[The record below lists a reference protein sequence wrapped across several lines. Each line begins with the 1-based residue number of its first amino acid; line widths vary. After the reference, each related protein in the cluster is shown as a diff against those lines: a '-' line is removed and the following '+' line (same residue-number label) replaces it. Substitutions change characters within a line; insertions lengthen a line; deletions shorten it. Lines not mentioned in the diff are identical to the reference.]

1 MIPRATRKQYA
12 LEISSDTIYI
22 CCWICSLVVFCC
34 YIKCTSIKIVRYIRF
49 VSRVIHNSKY
59 WHWSYRFVEVRR
71 YKRTELKGLH
81 EEARGNVTT
90 HKGETIVRDYST
102 INKEEQNWTFLI
114 DMSSKNGANA
124 IKTSLPPSSTSTQMH
139 VLPFP
144 KSACASKFPE

>member
-1 MIPRATRKQYA
+1 MVWNILGFTHVYFIGRIVDISI
-12 LEISSDTIYI
+12 LEMHKYKNSAIHPI
-22 CCWICSLVVFCC
+22 CFN
-34 YIKCTSIKIVRYIRF
+34 
-49 VSRVIHNSKY
+49 VIHNSKY

-124 IKTSLPPSSTSTQMH
+124 IKTSLPPSTTSTQMH

-144 KSACASKFPE
+144 KSASASELAE